1 MNHQLILCYQQKG
14 LSVWSIIALAIADN
28 YLLCFCVFV
37 FSLSFLHGQCAST
50 KIITGMTTPT
60 ATAIKQIDK
69 LWMWSRAG
77 VRTRSLAKYA
87 YVK

>member
-14 LSVWSIIALAIADN
+14 LSVWSIIALAIADK
-28 YLLCFCVFV
+28 CVFV

-60 ATAIKQIDK
+60 ATAMQQIDK
-69 LWMWSRAG
+69 LWMWSRVG